1 MTNLLVLGAT
11 GRTGSAILSQ
21 LSEYEHIKVTAAL
34 RIPSDIS
41 RLPKRKQPIQTSIVD
56 IDSISSLHHAVAQ
69 ADIIVNAIR
78 LRGNIAPTALVDLHK
93 RIRKAASPAK
103 TPLIITIGGAGSLNI
118 PNGKRFWQDSA
129 FPRRT
134 LPRGIAHAM
143 LRNYLEESYP
153 EESWTYLI
161 PPSAYIATG
170 PRTGYYQ
177 RSAPSNDERDFLN
190 RSISY
195 DDFAIAV
202 CHAIKERWT
211 GTHLIAGQ

>member
-1 MTNLLVLGAT
+1 MTNILLLGAT
-11 GRTGSAILSQ
+11 GRTGSSILSQ

-34 RIPSDIS
+34 RISSDIS
-41 RLPKRKQPIQTSIVD
+41 RLSGTIQTAIVD

-78 LRGNIAPTALVDLHK
+78 LRGNIAPTALVDLDK

-143 LRNYLEESYP
+143 LRNYLDESYP

-161 PPSAYIATG
+161 PPPAYISKG

-177 RSAPSNDERDFLN
+177 RSAPSNDEREFLN

>member
-1 MTNLLVLGAT
+1 MTNILLLGAT
-11 GRTGSAILSQ
+11 GRTGSSILSQ

-34 RIPSDIS
+34 RISSDIS
-41 RLPKRKQPIQTSIVD
+41 RLSGTIQTAIVD

-78 LRGNIAPTALVDLHK
+78 LRGNIAPTALVDLDK

-143 LRNYLEESYP
+143 LRNYLDESYP

-161 PPSAYIATG
+161 PPPAYISTG
-170 PRTGYYQ
+170 PRTGYYR
-177 RSAPSNDERDFLN
+177 RSAPSNDEREFLN

>member
-1 MTNLLVLGAT
+1 MTNILLLGAT
-11 GRTGSAILSQ
+11 GRTGSSILSQ

-34 RIPSDIS
+34 RISSDIS
-41 RLPKRKQPIQTSIVD
+41 RLSGTIQTAIVD
-56 IDSISSLHHAVAQ
+56 IDSISSLHHAIAQ

-78 LRGNIAPTALVDLHK
+78 LRGNIAPTALVDLDK

-153 EESWTYLI
+153 EDSWTYLI
-161 PPSAYIATG
+161 PPPAYIATG

-177 RSAPSNDERDFLN
+177 RNVPSNDERDFLN